1 MKRLGLLLVCFATLA
16 LTSCD
21 ALSSASS
28 SNSVAKAAG
37 QTCGSAVQGLF
48 RTYRN
53 TGTIDMTNGT
63 NINNALALA
72 TAYTNLKNN
81 RGDNN
86 YRKAFTSGLIAS
98 SAGLITSSNA
108 EAFVDRLLAS
118 SGLSNLNTQNI
129 SQSVSTAAAIVNL
142 VQMFN

>member
-1 MKRLGLLLVCFATLA
+1 MKRLGLLLVCFAALA
-16 LTSCD
+16 MTSCD

-48 RTYRN
+48 RTYKN
-53 TGTIDMTNGT
+53 TGTVDLTNST

-81 RGDNN
+81 RGDAN
-86 YRKAFTSGLIAS
+86 YRQAFTSGLIAS
-98 SAGLITSSNA
+98 SAGLITSANA
-108 EAFVDRLLAS
+108 SAFVDRLLAT
-118 SGLSNLNTQNI
+118 SGLANLNMQNI
-129 SQSVSTAAAIVNL
+129 SQSVSTAASIVNL
-142 VQMFN
+142 IQMFN